1 MHESITLPI
10 HPRTGLR
17 AVGIV
22 KGRPVWPILG
32 GSEPPEPPAPPAPP
46 APPEPPAYTPPAS
59 QADLDRIVQERL
71 GRLQKQYG
79 MTPEEAKALKD
90 RTDKLEFDLSS
101 ETEKAVKAAQ
111 DEARKAALAEANPRA
126 VRAEF
131 KAEAKGV
138 LTKEQLD
145 ALLDDLDLSKYLTAD
160 GDVDEEKI
168 ANKIKAF
175 APAGNGN
182 GNTGRPPRPLGQGT
196 RPPSEQKPGD
206 AGRAMAAKRFGA
218 KTS

>member
-1 MHESITLPI
+1 MHESTTLPT

-46 APPEPPAYTPPAS
+46 QYTPPAS
-59 QADLDRIVQERL
+59 QADLDRIVEQRLARER
-71 GRLQKQYG
+71 QKYADYDTIKQRA
-79 MTPEEAKALKD
+79 EAYDALE
-90 RTDKLEFDLSS
+90 LDLSS

-145 ALLDDLDLSKYLTAD
+145 ALLDDLDLSKYLTAG

-168 ANKIKAF
+168 AKKIQAF
-175 APAGNGN
+175 APTGNGK
-182 GNTGRPPRPLGQGT
+182 PPRPLGQGT
-196 RPPSEQKPGD
+196 RPPSESKPGD
-206 AGRAMAAKRFGA
+206 AGRAMAEKRFGS
-218 KTS
+218 KKS